1 MAYLAGKITVFAVLV
16 LLAVSQTTLPSPD
29 PSWDDYKVKACCPQG
44 FV

>member
-1 MAYLAGKITVFAVLV
+1 MAYLPEKIIIFGLIT

-29 PSWDDYKVKACCPQG
+29 PSWDDYKVKSCCPKG